1 VALKPLYLSI
11 ALLQVP
17 VLLLSSQGQGW
28 ALYAGML
35 GMMIF
40 IFGAIPFTDAMIVRY
55 VDDRMRSRV
64 AGVRLAVSLGIS
76 SLAVWLLGPLV
87 KGMGFDKL
95 LLILAGVAL
104 CTAFTVL
111 WLPSEHRA
119 AETAPA

>member
-1 VALKPLYLSI
+1 
-11 ALLQVP
+11 
-17 VLLLSSQGQGW
+17 
-28 ALYAGML
+28 ML

-87 KGMGFDKL
+87 KGMGFDTL

-111 WLPSEHRA
+111 WLPSERPA
-119 AETAPA
+119 PETAAA